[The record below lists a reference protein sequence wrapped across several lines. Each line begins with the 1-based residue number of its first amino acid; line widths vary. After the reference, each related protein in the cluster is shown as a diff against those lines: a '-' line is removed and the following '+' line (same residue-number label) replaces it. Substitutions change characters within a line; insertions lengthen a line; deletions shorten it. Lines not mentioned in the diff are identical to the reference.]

1 MLKSL
6 DINNFLIIENL
17 SVNFHDGLNV
27 LTGETGAGKSI
38 LLEALGFA
46 LGFARKSNLIKP
58 GNDRAEVS
66 IELELNGKHPV
77 SNLFAEAGL
86 PVAKELLI
94 RRVVFRDGRKQ
105 AYVNDKRVSADFLR
119 SVSTTLVEIHGQ
131 HDDRGILNPKRHNF
145 VLDEFANLNT
155 EKLEILWLE
164 LSEAKKYLK
173 NIENLFDDVLE
184 EKEFIRHSYTQIME
198 LNLIP
203 NEDIELDKKRKLLQ
217 QADRLR
223 GELNKITDL
232 IGNDG
237 AEGALSTAIRSLER
251 ISEKVEGKLD
261 LSILFLRRAM
271 SELIEGSH
279 GVSNFLTELSFS
291 QADLEAI
298 EDRLFEIRSIAR
310 KHNILPSNLIN
321 LRNEL
326 GSKLKTFESSSDEV
340 GKLRIKINTLEE
352 DYSKY
357 ANQFSILRKD
367 AARELDSKINAEL
380 EPLRLAK
387 ANFKTEIR
395 GKTPGL
401 SGIDEIAF
409 TVSTSSGSPF
419 GALNQIA
426 SGGELSRF
434 VLALKVCMSGK
445 KKGSTMIFDEI
456 DRGVGGG
463 TAAAI
468 GRRLRKISNGSQVIV
483 VTHSPQV
490 AAYGGHHLLVKKEV
504 YAEKTSL
511 NIFPLDH
518 AARIE
523 EIARMLSGDK
533 LTLESREMA
542 KVLLASV

>member
-395 GKTPGL
+395 SKAPGL

>member
-6 DINNFLIIENL
+6 NINNFLIIESL

-46 LGFARKSNLIKP
+46 LGLSGKSNLIKL
-58 GNDRAEVS
+58 GNDRGEVTV
-66 IELELNGKHPV
+66 EFELNGKHPV
-77 SNLFAEAGL
+77 WSVFSEAGF
-86 PVAKELLI
+86 PAAKELLI
-94 RRVVFRDGRKQ
+94 RRVVFQDGRKQ

-131 HDDRGILNPKRHNF
+131 HDDRGILSPKKHII
-145 VLDEFANLNT
+145 VLDEFASLNT
-155 EKLEILWLE
+155 EKLENLWFE

-173 NIENLFDDVLE
+173 KLE
-184 EKEFIRHSYTQIME
+184 SLSDGIIKEKDFINDSYSQIMN
-198 LNLIP
+198 LNLIE
-203 NEDIELDKKRKLLQ
+203 NEEIELDKKRKLLQ

-223 GELNKITDL
+223 EELIKITDL

-237 AEGALSTAIRSLER
+237 AEGDLSAAIRGLER
-251 ISEKVEGKLD
+251 IGEKAEGKLN
-261 LSILFLRRAM
+261 LSISFLHRAM

-279 GVSNFLTELSFS
+279 GVSNFLIDLNFS
-291 QADLEAI
+291 ESSLEAI
-298 EDRLFEIRSIAR
+298 EDRLFDIRSVAR

-321 LRNEL
+321 FCNEL
-326 GSKLKTFESSSDEV
+326 ESKLKIFEGSFDQVSNFKV
-340 GKLRIKINTLEE
+340 KINSLEGQ
-352 DYSKY
+352 YSKH
-357 ANQFSILRKD
+357 AKDVSSLRRN
-367 AARELDSKINAEL
+367 AAKELDQKINAEL
-380 EPLRLAK
+380 GSLRLEK
-387 ANFKTEIR
+387 ANFKTYV
-395 GKTPGL
+395 KSKAPGFL
-401 SGIDEIAF
+401 GVDEIAF

-434 VLALKVCMSGK
+434 VLALKVCLSGK
-445 KKGSTMIFDEI
+445 KKRSTMIFDEI

-468 GRRLRKISNGSQVIV
+468 GRRLRKISTGAQVIV

-490 AAYGGHHLLVKKEV
+490 AAFGRHHLLVKKEI
-504 YAEKTSL
+504 YLEKTSL
-511 NIFPLDH
+511 NILSLGPE
-518 AARIE
+518 ARIE

-533 LTLESREMA
+533 LTLESRDMA
-542 KVLLASV
+542 KVLISSV